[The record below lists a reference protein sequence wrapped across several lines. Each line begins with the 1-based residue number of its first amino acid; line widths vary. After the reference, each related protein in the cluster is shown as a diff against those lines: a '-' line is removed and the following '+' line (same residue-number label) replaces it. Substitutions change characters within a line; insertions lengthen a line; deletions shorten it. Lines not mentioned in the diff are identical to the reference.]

1 MEVIITL
8 ESLFAIG
15 VIGAVVSIGVQW
27 LKNKFG
33 IGSNKTKLITIGVS
47 IVIATVW
54 YFFATSDWFIN
65 TVGILATAST
75 VWALILKKAE

>member
-1 MEVIITL
+1 MEVVITI

-15 VIGAVVSIGVQW
+15 VVGALVSIGIQW

-33 IGSNKTKLITIGVS
+33 IASNKTKLITIGVS
-47 IVIATVW
+47 ILIATIW
-54 YFFATSDWFIN
+54 YLFSTSDWFIN
-65 TVGILATAST
+65 AVGILATAST

>member
-1 MEVIITL
+1 MEVIITI

-15 VIGAVVSIGVQW
+15 VVGALVSIGVQW

-33 IGSNKTKLITIGVS
+33 IGSNKTKVITILAS
-47 IVIATVW
+47 IAIATIW
-54 YFFATSDWFIN
+54 YFCATSDWFIN
-65 TVGILATAST
+65 AVGILATAST